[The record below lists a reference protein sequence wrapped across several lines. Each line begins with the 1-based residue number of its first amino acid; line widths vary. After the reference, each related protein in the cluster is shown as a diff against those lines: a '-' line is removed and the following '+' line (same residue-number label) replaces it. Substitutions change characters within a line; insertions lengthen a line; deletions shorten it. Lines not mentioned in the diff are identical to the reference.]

1 MKKIET
7 LIPKTEVTM
16 TKKAKVTIFFRP
28 TVLHDHAAS
37 QLVKNYPKRPFLANP
52 YDKTKTTVHSYR

>member
-37 QLVKNYPKRPFLANP
+37 RLVKTDNHDLTSNVA
-52 YDKTKTTVHSYR
+52 S